1 MQVSSSYPQATAS
14 FAPELMDLL
23 DKHHAVLEPPLR
35 QVGALP
41 PGFVVG
47 INWLA
52 HACCPTALRSVGA
65 AAAPGRKLW
74 HDTSGCCAEG

>member
-23 DKHHAVLEPPLR
+23 DKHHVVLEPPLR

-41 PGFVVG
+41 PLLLCG
-47 INWLA
+47 NQLA
-52 HACCPTALRSVGA
+52 GACVLPNRTLQRWS
-65 AAAPGRKLW
+65 R
-74 HDTSGCCAEG
+74 HCARLQAVA